1 MPRQHTTDNKHYA
14 AARRELL
21 RDKPPCHWCGNEAT
35 EADHLVPFAD
45 GGSDGI
51 ENLVPACKPCNARRG
66 AIQVNKATARRL
78 DARKHATE
86 NQNQNLFESVV
97 HL

>member
-35 EADHLVPFAD
+35 EADHLVPFAE

-51 ENLVPACKPCNARRG
+51 ENLVPVGEQGRANGFTNFA
-66 AIQVNKATARRL
+66 
-78 DARKHATE
+78 
-86 NQNQNLFESVV
+86 
-97 HL
+97 